1 MAATGRPSTDLVSQS
16 RPPPTTRPSTGSGS
30 RPSARGSNATDLGAA
45 GSARV
50 EGVGVR
56 EREGPS
62 GGNRDPDRWSWGGHG
77 HPIDREARRRLRQP
91 GRGAEVDTFGD
102 GDGQRGEGSLDARG
116 FLGNRDETEV
126 TVAPDEAV
134 VPAERAENR
143 YPDRCDRLSQHGL
156 MAVGRDPVEHDGG
169 QVNCRVEGR
178 EAVDD
183 GGDRAGHGFGVDYQ
197 EHRCV
202 QEAGDVRGGRGR
214 AVRSAVEQAH
224 DPLDHQHVGALRTS
238 GEWSDGG
245 GAAEPGVEV
254 ARRSAA
260 GEGVVAGVDEVGAHL
275 GGGGVVPGGPERGQ
289 EAGRHRGLADSRVG
303 TGDDEPGSE
312 NRHDAGR

>member
-1 MAATGRPSTDLVSQS
+1 MSAYVKVKARPAATATRTGGPGEGTA
-16 RPPPTTRPSTGSGS
+16 TRPTVRRGAVCARLVAAPRSTRSATATAS
-30 RPSARGSNATDLGAA
+30 VARDRSTARGLLG
-45 GSARV
+45 
-50 EGVGVR
+50 
-56 EREGPS
+56 
-62 GGNRDPDRWSWGGHG
+62 D
-77 HPIDREARRRLRQP
+77 
-91 GRGAEVDTFGD
+91 
-102 GDGQRGEGSLDARG
+102 
-116 FLGNRDETEV
+116 RDETEV
-126 TVAPDEAV
+126 TIAPDEAV

-156 MAVGRDPVEHDGG
+156 VAVGRDPVEHDGG
-169 QVNCRVEGR
+169 QANRRVEGR

-183 GGDRAGHGFGVDYQ
+183 GGDGAGHGLRVDDQ
-197 EHRCV
+197 EHRGV
-202 QEAGDVRGGRGR
+202 EEAGDVRGGRGR

-224 DPLDHQHVGALRTS
+224 DPLDDQHVGALPGTG

-245 GAAEPGVEV
+245 GAAEPGIEV

-260 GEGVVAGVDEVGAHL
+260 GEGVVAGVDEVGADL
-275 GGGGVVPGGPERGQ
+275 GGGGAVPRGPERGQ